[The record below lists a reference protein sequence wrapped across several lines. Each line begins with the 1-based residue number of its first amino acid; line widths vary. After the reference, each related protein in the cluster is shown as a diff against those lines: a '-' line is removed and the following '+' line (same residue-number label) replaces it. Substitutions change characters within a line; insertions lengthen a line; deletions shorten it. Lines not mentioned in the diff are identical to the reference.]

1 MVGKPPPSDA
11 WPLSASIIASLAV
24 SAVIGLANVV
34 HVLGLTG
41 GSIGGRLLAV
51 LPIYFIAAFTGAQ
64 FAFWLLRWLVG
75 LVIGQVGGASGDAG
89 LGARAHGVVVLLTFV
104 AAGVLQYAESTG
116 VQRVLQAQADSPAA
130 HGGSCP
136 AGMAC
141 TPLRSADEL
150 KDADAATRR
159 AAAERGLLAA
169 DGFALLLRD
178 PDPAVR
184 ATLARRA
191 DLPQELL
198 ERMAGDRHPAVRET
212 VAGVLRLSD
221 ESLSRLA
228 LDRVESVRLAV
239 ARNRNAPPTALEML
253 ALSGSAEIRL
263 LVAEHPRASE
273 PVLLR
278 LQDGGADRAARIAR
292 GRLPGGG
299 QSTR

>member
-1 MVGKPPPSDA
+1 MEGKPTPSDA
-11 WPLSASIIASLAV
+11 WPLSSSIIASLAV
-24 SAVIGLANVV
+24 SVVIGLANVV

-51 LPIYFIAAFTGAQ
+51 LPIYFLAAFISAQ

-75 LVIGQVGGASGDAG
+75 RIVASFRAASDNAE
-89 LGARAHGVVVLLTFV
+89 LGARGHGVVVLLTFV
-104 AAGVLQYAESTG
+104 AAGMLQYMESIGVQQVLQ
-116 VQRVLQAQADSPAA
+116 QQAASPAA
-130 HGGSCP
+130 QEGSCP
-136 AGMAC
+136 PGLAC

-150 KDADAATRR
+150 MAADAATRR
-159 AAAERGLLAA
+159 GAAERGLLTAE
-169 DGFALLLRD
+169 GFSRLMRD

-198 ERMAGDRHPAVRET
+198 ERLAGDRHPSVREA
-212 VAGVLRLSD
+212 VAGELRLGD
-221 ESLSRLA
+221 GALTRLA

-239 ARNRNAPPTALEML
+239 ARNRNAPPTALEFL
-253 ALSGSAEIRL
+253 AGSSSAEIRL

-278 LQDGGADRAARIAR
+278 LLNDSADRAERVARE
-292 GRLPGGG
+292 RLPGGKA
-299 QSTR
+299 R